1 MNWLGKVFVVVILIM
16 SLVFMGLS
24 MAVYA
29 THKNWKQ
36 VSDGLNKQAHDGEGR
51 ERQLES
57 PTHNRRV
64 EELERE
70 KTRPSSR
77 RSSSKPRRSRWTNA
91 TSKSKPSWTGSG
103 KISAITLRPWLR
115 RRPSTRH

>member
-29 THKNWKQ
+29 THKNWKE
-36 VSDGLNKQAHDGEGR
+36 VSRRSQTRLDTANAEN
-51 ERQLES
+51 ETAQL
-57 PTHNRRV
+57 TAHNRRV

-70 KTRPSSR
+70 KNAAEQQVGKLETE
-77 RSSSKPRRSRWTNA
+77 RSRCIERT
-91 TSKSKPSWTGSG
+91 
-103 KISAITLRPWLR
+103 I
-115 RRPSTRH
+115 